1 MAEWIPLEAL
11 AVRPHAGRALALT
24 PAGTLDHAWFR
35 AQAARWRMAFAAQPG
50 QRWALHFADAA
61 AFAAALYGAWH
72 AGKQVYLCADVLPDT
87 LARLA
92 GEVDGLAGEFPEDAM
107 ALPRCAPNPAGED
120 DGDGWPALDPAA
132 TRLVIYTSGSTG
144 MASAIEKRLAQL
156 TSEVGALEASF
167 GPLLGNAVVQGTVSH
182 LHIYGLLFRV
192 LWPLAAGRVIAPRVF
207 FHEEIV
213 AALDAPA
220 VLVSSPAHL
229 KRIPQTV
236 DWAPARAR
244 LRAVFSSGGALP
256 EDAAVAAAAAFG
268 RAPVEIYGSSE
279 TGGVA
284 WRSCIGASS
293 AWTPLPGV
301 EWRICDGQL
310 ELVSPHLPEPG
321 WWRSSDRAEADAAGG
336 FRLLGRADRI
346 VKVEERRVSLTALE
360 RELTALP
367 AVAEARVLLLNSV
380 RATLAA
386 VVVASAEGRARLQ
399 ENGRRRFAAELQQ
412 ALATGHD
419 PVTRPR
425 RWRFVDALPLDG
437 QGKTSEAALRL
448 LFRPQRPQ
456 PQWLQRDAGQA
467 LLEFDLD
474 PALVAFDG
482 HFPGYPILPGI
493 AQLDWAVRFGHE
505 AFALPPDF
513 LRLEALKFQQVATPG
528 LRLQLRLEWL
538 AAKSALAFRYDSARG
553 AHASGRVVFA
563 GATG

>member
-1 MAEWIPLEAL
+1 MAEWISLETL
-11 AVRPHAGRALALT
+11 AVRPHAGRVLALAAT
-24 PAGTLDHAWFR
+24 STLDHAWFR
-35 AQAARWRMAFAAQPG
+35 AQAARWRSAFAAQPG
-50 QRWALHFADAA
+50 QRWALHIADAA

-72 AGKQVYLCADVLPDT
+72 AGKQVYLCADPLPDT
-87 LARLA
+87 LVRLA
-92 GEVDGLAGEFPEDAM
+92 GEVDGLAGEFPDDAP
-107 ALPRCAPNPAGED
+107 ALLRCAPDPAAED
-120 DGDGWPALDPAA
+120 DGQDWPALDPAA

-144 MASAIEKRLAQL
+144 VASAIEKRLAQL
-156 TSEVGALEASF
+156 ASEVGALETSF
-167 GPLLGNAVVQGTVSH
+167 GPLVGNAMVQGTVSH

-192 LWPLAAGRVIAPRVF
+192 LWPLAAGRAIAPRVF

-229 KRIPQTV
+229 KRIPDTI
-236 DWAPARAR
+236 DWAPVRDR
-244 LRAVFSSGGALP
+244 LRAVFSSGGALS
-256 EDAAVAAAAAFG
+256 EEAAVAATAAFG

-284 WRSCIGASS
+284 WRSCTRPSS

-301 EWRICDGQL
+301 AWRIREGQL
-310 ELVSPHLPEPG
+310 ELVSPHLPEPD
-321 WWRSSDRAEADAAGG
+321 WWRSSDRAEADPAGG

-346 VKVEERRVSLTALE
+346 VKVEEQRVSLTALE
-360 RELTALP
+360 RELVALP
-367 AVAEARVLLLNSV
+367 TVAEARVLLLV
-380 RATLAA
+380 GARATLAA

-399 ENGRRRFAAELQQ
+399 ADGRRGFAAMLQQ
-412 ALATGHD
+412 ALASGHD
-419 PVTRPR
+419 AVTRPR
-425 RWRFVDALPLDG
+425 RWRFVDALPLDA

-474 PALVAFDG
+474 PALVVFDG

-493 AQLDWAVRFGHE
+493 AQLDWAVRFGRE

-528 LRLQLRLEWL
+528 LRLRLRLEWL

-563 GATG
+563 EAGA